1 MIGIDTNILV
11 RYLTQDDIEQA
22 KVVEQLF
29 NKYATGSHSVFINNI
44 VICELIWV
52 LERGY
57 KYSKEDITKVIKHIL
72 STKEFNFENQELLW
86 LSLNQYSQKKLDFS
100 DALIGEINK
109 HSGCTNTLT
118 FDKAAITA
126 DNFIF
131 AAAPL
136 ID

>member
-11 RYLTQDDIEQA
+11 RYLTQDDTEQA
-22 KVVEQLF
+22 KAVEQLF
-29 NKYATGSHSVFINNI
+29 NKYATAPQSVFINNI
-44 VICELIWV
+44 VLCELIWV

-109 HSGCTNTLT
+109 SFGCTNTFT
-118 FDKAAITA
+118 FDKAATTA

-131 AAAPL
+131 AN
-136 ID
+136 DDK

>member
-11 RYLTQDDIEQA
+11 RYLTQDDVEQA

-29 NKYATGSHSVFINNI
+29 NRYAKTPQSVFINNI
-44 VICELIWV
+44 VLCELIWV

-57 KYSKEDITKVIKHIL
+57 KYSKENITMVIKHLL
-72 STKEFNFENQELLW
+72 STKEFNFENQQLLW
-86 LSLNQYSQKKLDFS
+86 LALNQYNSKKLDFS

-109 HSGCTNTLT
+109 NSGCINTLT

-126 DNFIF
+126 DNFKF
-131 AAAPL
+131 A
-136 ID
+136 DNSQ